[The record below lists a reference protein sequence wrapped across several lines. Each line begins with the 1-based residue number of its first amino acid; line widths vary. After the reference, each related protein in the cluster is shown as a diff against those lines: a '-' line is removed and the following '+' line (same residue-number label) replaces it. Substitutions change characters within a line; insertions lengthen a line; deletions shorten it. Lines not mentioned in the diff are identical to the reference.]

1 MTQATAL
8 RVSIAA
14 VFTCGLLV
22 ALVTVPFAAL
32 PIAYIGLTM
41 GLTAA
46 ALTAGLA
53 SVLLGAL
60 AGSGTA
66 LSFIISFG
74 VPILWLI
81 RLALLSRRQSLFQ
94 RSVICP

>member
-1 MTQATAL
+1 MTQAKAL

-22 ALVTVPFAAL
+22 ALVTLPFAAL

-46 ALTAGLA
+46 TLTVGLA
-53 SVLLGAL
+53 S
-60 AGSGTA
+60 AGG
-66 LSFIISFG
+66 
-74 VPILWLI
+74 
-81 RLALLSRRQSLFQ
+81 R
-94 RSVICP
+94 